1 MLDKSTSTTYLPS
14 MNETKPQPDRKLLRA
29 HRQIFWDAWQKTL
42 ANLPL
47 NALEVRIARV
57 IKMHP
62 EYHHFFDDM
71 EDFLDRDFQVND
83 GMNPY
88 LHLSLHLSIEE
99 QLATK
104 QPIEAAKLMELH
116 MIEKRADRHDV
127 LHMILEVL
135 AETVYESQRDGRE
148 IDPLAYA
155 QKIKVL
161 LQT

>member
-1 MLDKSTSTTYLPS
+1 MLDKSKSTTYIS
-14 MNETKPQPDRKLLRA
+14 QMNEPQAQPDRKLLRA
-29 HRQIFWDAWQKTL
+29 HRQIFWDAWQKSL

-62 EYHHFFDDM
+62 EHHQYFNDM
-71 EDFLDRDFQVND
+71 EDFLDRDFQVDD

-104 QPIEAAKLMELH
+104 QPIEAAKLLEVQ
-116 MIEKRADRHDV
+116 MIDKKAERHDV

-135 AETVYESQRDGRE
+135 AETVYESQRQGKE
-148 IDPLAYA
+148 IDPLEYSA
-155 QKIKVL
+155 KLRLL

>member
-1 MLDKSTSTTYLPS
+1 MTEQS
-14 MNETKPQPDRKLLRA
+14 PQPDRNTLRA
-29 HRQIFWDAWQKTL
+29 HRQIFWDAWQK
-42 ANLPL
+42 AQADLPL
-47 NALEVRIARV
+47 NAMEVRIARV

-62 EYHHFFDDM
+62 EYHHFFNDM
-71 EDFLDRDFQVND
+71 EDFLERDFQVDD

-88 LHLSLHLSIEE
+88 LHLSLHLAIEE

-104 QPIEAAKLMELH
+104 QPIEAAKLMEVQ
-116 MIEKRADRHDV
+116 MIEKKADRHDA

-135 AETVYESQRDGRE
+135 AETVYESQREGRE